1 MGKGPGCPGGDP
13 RGNRT
18 APTGPGR
25 VRSCSQAAMSQRAAP
40 QRRSPVFRRRGPP
53 PGCPWA
59 GRGRGR
65 GRAPTG
71 ASQPPLLRAPRGRA
85 ASFPTPPLLVFID
98 RSPSHPPPP
107 LRPTIRFLKSPFVSQ
122 EAGEREGER
131 DAEAEGGGGSL
142 PVASDRSGQEG
153 ICRRRGRGLFP
164 KPSAGAAEGVGEPP
178 AHGTQRALS
187 PRALDTLGPSSPA
200 GGRSGQPA
208 ARAPWAGQTRLSAAL
223 AGRGQRGRP
232 LFSFALLPAP
242 LATWALGGCRARGC
256 ETTAATLNLSP
267 PRDYCLYSFPRPS
280 AATSPHPQAPAL
292 REPPLFGGWEGVRK
306 ATSEVL
312 AVWRGAVGKR
322 IHLRTVPLGT
332 WRYTGFSWPLSLTP
346 APQTYGT
353 LRVGGL
359 TLRNVKHKV
368 GSNLLPASGPALPPP
383 SKAASFFPGKVCS
396 EREY

>member
-1 MGKGPGCPGGDP
+1 MGERAQRTTGGWPRWNKDAKSPPACAISKELDGKRARLSWGRPPRESYRPHRPRPRAIVFPGCNEPLGSTATAQP
-13 RGNRT
+13 SLWQARG
-18 APTGPGR
+18 
-25 VRSCSQAAMSQRAAP
+25 Q
-40 QRRSPVFRRRGPP
+40 P
-53 PGCPWA
+53 PGCLRA

-71 ASQPPLLRAPRGRA
+71 ASQLPLLKAPRGCA
-85 ASFPTPPLLVFID
+85 ASFPTPPLVFID
-98 RSPSHPPPP
+98 RSPHPPPP

-142 PVASDRSGQEG
+142 PVASDCSGQEG
-153 ICRRRGRGLFP
+153 ICRQRGRGLFP
-164 KPSAGAAEGVGEPP
+164 RPSAGAAEGVREPP
-178 AHGTQRALS
+178 APGTQRALS

-242 LATWALGGCRARGC
+242 LATWALGGCRACGC

-267 PRDYCLYSFPRPS
+267 PRDYSLYSFPHPS

-292 REPPLFGGWEGVRK
+292 CEPPLFGGWEGVLM
-306 ATSEVL
+306 ATSKVL
-312 AVWRGAVGKR
+312 AAWRGAVGKR
-322 IHLRTVPLGT
+322 IYLRTVPLGT
-332 WRYTGFSWPLSLTP
+332 WGYTGFSRPLSLTP
-346 APQTYGT
+346 AP
-353 LRVGGL
+353 
-359 TLRNVKHKV
+359 
-368 GSNLLPASGPALPPP
+368 
-383 SKAASFFPGKVCS
+383 
-396 EREY
+396 

>member
-18 APTGPGR
+18 APTGPGC

-53 PGCPWA
+53 PGCPRA

-164 KPSAGAAEGVGEPP
+164 RPSAGAAEGVGEPP

-256 ETTAATLNLSP
+256 ETTAATLNLS
-267 PRDYCLYSFPRPS
+267 R
-280 AATSPHPQAPAL
+280 HPGTTVFTLFRAL
-292 REPPLFGGWEGVRK
+292 
-306 ATSEVL
+306 
-312 AVWRGAVGKR
+312 
-322 IHLRTVPLGT
+322 
-332 WRYTGFSWPLSLTP
+332 
-346 APQTYGT
+346 
-353 LRVGGL
+353 
-359 TLRNVKHKV
+359 
-368 GSNLLPASGPALPPP
+368 LPPP
-383 SKAASFFPGKVCS
+383 PPTRRLQRSVSPLCLEAGRES
-396 EREY
+396 ERPPPRFLQSGGGQWGRGYTSGLCLWALGDIQDLAGPYPLHLPPKLTGPCGWGGLH

>member
-1 MGKGPGCPGGDP
+1 
-13 RGNRT
+13 
-18 APTGPGR
+18 
-25 VRSCSQAAMSQRAAP
+25 MSQRAAP

-53 PGCPWA
+53 PGCPRA

-164 KPSAGAAEGVGEPP
+164 RPSAGAAEGVGEPP

-200 GGRSGQPA
+200 GGRSMGWADAALSCARRARAEGAPSLQFRFT
-208 ARAPWAGQTRLSAAL
+208 ARAPCHLGSGRLS
-223 AGRGQRGRP
+223 RP
-232 LFSFALLPAP
+232 
-242 LATWALGGCRARGC
+242 
-256 ETTAATLNLSP
+256 
-267 PRDYCLYSFPRPS
+267 
-280 AATSPHPQAPAL
+280 
-292 REPPLFGGWEGVRK
+292 
-306 ATSEVL
+306 
-312 AVWRGAVGKR
+312 
-322 IHLRTVPLGT
+322 
-332 WRYTGFSWPLSLTP
+332 
-346 APQTYGT
+346 
-353 LRVGGL
+353 RV
-359 TLRNVKHKV
+359 
-368 GSNLLPASGPALPPP
+368 
-383 SKAASFFPGKVCS
+383 
-396 EREY
+396 